1 MRIVL
6 KVCGSEVKFS
16 KTGGFAWGLVY
27 SKLLAVYQELVA
39 AV

>member
-6 KVCGSEVKFS
+6 KVCGRDVKFA
-16 KTGGFAWGLVY
+16 KTGGLASGLVY